1 MPKDTQHS
9 DRKINKNMDL
19 EKAYGTINS
28 EYTAMIRKEIDWV
41 YNKLDSIDK
50 RRMEKTLIEINQ
62 LMVTTLTTV
71 ISQKQIIKESQ
82 QFAEIVNLF
91 KISPN

>member
-1 MPKDTQHS
+1 
-9 DRKINKNMDL
+9 
-19 EKAYGTINS
+19 
-28 EYTAMIRKEIDWV
+28 MIRKEIDWV